1 MTTALTLA
9 TQKPFGSLTCDF
21 YKNDSGEFY
30 ITREQIGVALE
41 YKTPSDSI
49 QRIHERN
56 ADRLNLLSTT
66 VSLTGVEGS
75 REVTRNVIV
84 YTLRG
89 AMEICRYSRQPKADK
104 FMDFVWDVM
113 ESLHSGR
120 NVLATPDQQTAIA
133 PQTMQFFMDT
143 ILKTQETQQQTAIAM
158 MTMSNTMSALANRIL
173 TMQSQPV
180 AVAAPVESTPKD
192 ESNPE
197 PVNATVTDTSVETPK
212 NDSPSNAPASTPKPK
227 QTRHQT
233 NTSEWRRK
241 VYDTIDK
248 IRTNQPDKYPK
259 NTSVLSAI
267 YDKMRT
273 NYGFV
278 VEQEKREFI
287 RRHPRWTSPSV
298 INIIEENATWSEI
311 FDGILNDIYDNSIVT
326 CVRKS
331 DLPQTGVKDEK
342 DENGVPLY
350 MYELGVVKDPKAKGS
365 TIRKEPD
372 SIVNNDKMMKAVNMV
387 AETLHDTSYR
397 FNLSFRLIYTQ
408 MNYDWDAAKEKF
420 RTKFGYYPRAKADM
434 VRRSYVITER
444 FVTAANEVVAKK
456 TEE

>member
-113 ESLHSGR
+113 ESLHDGR

-133 PQTMQFFMDT
+133 PQTMQFLMDT

-180 AVAAPVESTPKD
+180 AVAAPVESTPKP
-192 ESNPE
+192 EATPE
-197 PVNATVTDTSVETPK
+197 PTANTPSEPADE
-212 NDSPSNAPASTPKPK
+212 NDSPSSTPASTPKPK

-350 MYELGVVKDPKAKGS
+350 MYELGVVKDPKAKGF
-365 TIRKEPD
+365 TTRKESDPV
-372 SIVNNDKMMKAVNMV
+372 INNDKMMKAVNMV

-434 VRRSYVITER
+434 VRRSDVITER